1 MMIARWSLISLICL
15 TSTFAE
21 VAEAQDIEM
30 RCSDAI
36 SFSISNDA
44 VILDEN
50 QLPQGGVHADW
61 SSIYRIV
68 LTVTDV
74 GWSFSGDAGVEL
86 FSGEAWCQLPQTV
99 GYFKKIEIF
108 SPQNVVQMI
117 GIGVCQNQEGI
128 CNWREIVRPN

>member
-1 MMIARWSLISLICL
+1 MMMARWGLISLICL

-21 VAEAQDIEM
+21 VAEAQDTVM

-36 SFSISNDA
+36 SFRISNKA

-50 QLPQGGVHADW
+50 QLPQGGVLVDW
-61 SSIYRIV
+61 SSISRII

-86 FSGEAWCQLPQTV
+86 FSGEKWCQLREIG
-99 GYFKKIEIF
+99 GYFKAIEIF
-108 SPQNVVQMI
+108 APQDTVEMI
-117 GIGVCQNQEGI
+117 GVGVCQNQEGI